1 MSPQA
6 VAESTKV
13 DLLNAYEVA
22 QGPFTVSDEQGDFI
36 VMRTSDLDGE
46 PPLSDAEKANLLA
59 GYDDYL
65 NGRVVDAR
73 ELIASMR
80 SKHGL

>member
-1 MSPQA
+1 MSPQT
-6 VAESTKV
+6 VAEPIKV
-13 DLLNAYEVA
+13 DLRNAYEVA
-22 QGPFTVSDEQGDFI
+22 QGPFTVGDEQGDFI

-46 PPLSDAEKANLLA
+46 PPLSDTEKASLLA

-73 ELIASMR
+73 ELIAGMR